1 MLYNSLAII
10 TLGYLEDMSYDY
22 ILSKLQTFKGTKR
35 RYTVK
40 TQGNNVFVDDYAH
53 HPTAIRYV
61 IEATRVRYPVRKSLP
76 FSNQIVFQGERVLL
90 KNLLK
95 KWIKQ
100 ITHILSIPRKCKTW
114 RRYWYWYLWY
124 FKNSARA
131 KVITE
136 DEAGVKELMQYDNCV
151 FLFMSS
157 KDIYKFE
164 EMLIEAK
171 KIYIKR
177 VNCGTII
184 EEVEGCLWQQW
195 TFVTVF

>member
-10 TLGYLEDMSYDY
+10 TLGYLEGMSYDY

-61 IEATRVRYPVRKSLP
+61 IEATRVRYPGKKIVAIFQPDRFSRGARFAKEFAQEMDKADNPYICP
-76 FSNQIVFQGERVLL
+76 FTENPKHEHAIDIYDIS
-90 KNLLK
+90 
-95 KWIKQ
+95 
-100 ITHILSIPRKCKTW
+100 
-114 RRYWYWYLWY
+114 
-124 FKNSARA
+124 KNSARA

-136 DEAGVKELMQYDNCV
+136 DEGCVIDLMQYDNCV

-164 EMLIEAK
+164 VMLIEAK
-171 KIYIKR
+171 NSI
-177 VNCGTII
+177 
-184 EEVEGCLWQQW
+184 
-195 TFVTVF
+195 